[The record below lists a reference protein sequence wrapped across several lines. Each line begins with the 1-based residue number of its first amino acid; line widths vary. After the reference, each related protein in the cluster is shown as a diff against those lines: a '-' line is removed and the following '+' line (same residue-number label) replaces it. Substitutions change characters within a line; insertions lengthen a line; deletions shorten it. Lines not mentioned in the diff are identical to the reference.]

1 MKRQTEPAANRLIV
15 VTNASD
21 TSVNNLLTSQVVT
34 DWQRHG
40 ANTTTLEFPLSL
52 GLGHDLIDPTHLD
65 QRIDIVYPCGFNSQ
79 VQL

>member
-1 MKRQTEPAANRLIV
+1 MKRQTAPAANRLIV

-40 ANTTTLEFPLSL
+40 ANITIVEFPLSL
-52 GLGHDLIDPTHLD
+52 RLGHDLIDPAQPV
-65 QRIDIVYPCGFNSQ
+65 QRIDIVYP
-79 VQL
+79 QLIELMTK

>member
-34 DWQRHG
+34 DGQRHG
-40 ANTTTLEFPLSL
+40 VNITTFEFPLSL
-52 GLGHDLIDPTHLD
+52 RLGHDLIDPSQPV
-65 QRIDIVYPCGFNSQ
+65 QRIDIVYP
-79 VQL
+79 QLIELMTK